1 MIRELI
7 SREYLKNIL
16 IVIIYYWGE
25 KMKNLK
31 QNLLVPSIL
40 ICLSIILFLV
50 HYAIFGQFENT
61 IYYSFMSLCFIP
73 INILAV
79 TLVFEK
85 LVERRARIERV
96 SKLNM
101 LVGLFFSDIGF
112 ILLKLIVVGDEK
124 IRSIGL
130 DFNDLKSSREKL
142 NSHDHQVEFEKINY
156 VELKELVIESREILT
171 SLISNENIL
180 EHQTFA
186 DLLMSLMHL
195 RDEIIFSDH
204 RELSKD
210 DCNHLRGDLI
220 RVYKNLTFEWVN
232 YLEHLKIFYP
242 YQYSGAIKFNP
253 FTLSNK

>member
-1 MIRELI
+1 M
-7 SREYLKNIL
+7 SKGVN
-16 IVIIYYWGE
+16 
-25 KMKNLK
+25 MKNLK
-31 QNLLVPSIL
+31 QNLYVPAIL
-40 ICLSIILFLV
+40 IFISIILFLV
-50 HYAIFGQFENT
+50 HYEIFGQLENT

-73 INILAV
+73 MNILAV
-79 TLVFEK
+79 TLVFQN
-85 LVERRARIERV
+85 LVERRERIERL

-112 ILLKLIVVGDEK
+112 VLLKLIVAGDKK
-124 IRSIGL
+124 IGSLGL
-130 DFNDLKSSREKL
+130 DFSDLKSSRDKL
-142 NSHDHQVEFEKINY
+142 NSHNHQVDFEKINY
-156 VELKELVIESREILT
+156 NELKELVIGTREVLT

-195 RDEIIFSDH
+195 RDEIIFNDH
-204 RELSKD
+204 RQLSKD
-210 DCNHLRGDLI
+210 DCMHLQGDLI

-253 FTLSNK
+253 FSLANK

>member
-1 MIRELI
+1 
-7 SREYLKNIL
+7 
-16 IVIIYYWGE
+16 
-25 KMKNLK
+25 MKNLK
-31 QNLLVPSIL
+31 QNLYIPSIL

-50 HYAIFGQFENT
+50 HYEIFGQLENT

-73 INILAV
+73 VNILAV
-79 TLVFEK
+79 TLVFQK
-85 LVERRARIERV
+85 LVERRARIERL

-112 ILLKLIVVGDEK
+112 ILLKLIVAGDEK
-124 IRSIGL
+124 VRLLGL
-130 DFNDLKSSREKL
+130 DFNDLKSSRDKL
-142 NSHDHQVEFEKINY
+142 NGHSHKVDFEKINY
-156 VELKELVIESREILT
+156 NELKELVIGSREILT

-195 RDEIIFSDH
+195 RDEIIFSEH

-210 DCNHLRGDLI
+210 DCIHLEGDLI

-232 YLEHLKIFYP
+232 YLAHLKIFYP
-242 YQYSGAIKFNP
+242 YQYNGAIKFNP
-253 FTLSNK
+253 FSLANK